1 MLIWG
6 SAGKQVE
13 AGDAGNRACA
23 VCKENRHFRYVVS
36 YTVRHVWYLLR
47 WSTGKSY
54 SVICDTCNCVFP
66 ADPPQISDAGV
77 SGGAKPKSPIPAFD
91 RWGWAFALGAIGV
104 LIVIAGISGNAD
116 KAEEA
121 KMIAAPKVGD
131 LYTVEME
138 KFEAGPA
145 TPSIGSNFGIVRI
158 SAIAGDK
165 VTFQLPKIVSSKMS
179 GTYKEISSGKARRD
193 DYYNAT
199 LEKTVSDVAALQKA
213 GAIRDIDR

>member
-6 SAGKQVE
+6 SQVKSVE

-36 YTVRHVWYLLR
+36 YTMRHIWYVLR

-66 ADPPQISDAGV
+66 ADPPVVSDAGV
-77 SGGAKPKSPIPAFD
+77 SGGAKQKSPIPAFD

-138 KFEAGPA
+138 QFEGAPA
-145 TPSIGSNFGIVRI
+145 TTSVGKNFGIVRI
-158 SAIAGDK
+158 SGVSGDT
-165 VTFQLPKIVSSKMS
+165 VTFQLPIMVSNKMS
-179 GTYKEISSGKARRD
+179 GTYKEISSGKARSD
-193 DYYNAT
+193 TYYNGA
-199 LEKTVSDVAALQKA
+199 LEKTVAEVASLQKA